1 MAELAQLPGE
11 LDLSIYRGDDV
22 NFQPTLVDED
32 QAPLVLPT
40 TGWRAQ
46 VRADTDPTSEVLFT
60 IAVDG
65 TDAAT
70 GVIGLYLAGADTA
83 DLEGTVVW
91 DLENTETGR
100 TYLAGKIRPQGEVSR
115 NV

>member
-11 LDLSIYRGDDV
+11 HDLSIYRGDDV

-60 IAVDG
+60 IASVG
-65 TDAAT
+65 AT
-70 GVIGLYLAGADTA
+70 GTGPKARPVRTSACRRWISMGPIVWVEACS
-83 DLEGTVVW
+83 VV
-91 DLENTETGR
+91 D
-100 TYLAGKIRPQGEVSR
+100 
-115 NV
+115 